1 MIKKKKILI
10 LLLFVSGAL
19 CAQNVPPAVAPILEK
34 TAQKYH
40 ALSSFSLDFKVN
52 IEEDGEK
59 NENFK
64 GVLFVKKD
72 KYFLTFEDQIIANDG
87 KIMWNYQ
94 KNTNEVALFEAED
107 DDFSMF
113 HPTKMLNN
121 WDKEYSAKFIREE
134 ELQKKRVFVIDLTP
148 KKKMPFYKIRLFINK
163 ETHHIQQI
171 MMYEPDGATIT
182 YAITKFTPNAAISD
196 GKFIFNKNDFPDVE
210 VIDMR

>member
-19 CAQNVPPAVAPILEK
+19 CAHNVPPAVAPILEK